1 VVRKLRESLM
11 EAEKKMLQAN
21 ETIDAITEELKHI
34 KE

>member
-1 VVRKLRESLM
+1 M